1 MAKIRA
7 RLALLC
13 AAGLVAQTISPA
25 RAARPATI
33 RMGDPLPVVTVT
45 GVVENNDSV
54 KIDYLPV
61 PGAKDYRVF
70 DTSNPGIVK
79 YAGMASHMDAGNW
92 GHNRFMMQPDG
103 VTPIFPY
110 QVGDS
115 SVVNGPTTLDVPS
128 TEIEWNGLDN
138 GPHTLVVQ
146 ALDALGPVPA
156 GNLYDVNNSP
166 LSASTMPGMV
176 MPDGAMLGSNL
187 GKTPDGMDSI
197 NGQGPSTNTPH
208 VVAQSQ
214 PFVAQANPTV
224 RPLPSR
230 PDATQSVLDTFGNTE
245 AASLK
250 QVGSVDPNAGVMTY
264 TLNAG
269 APNAWGIQYLGADT
283 RDSMPMIEH
292 GHFMDTLFDGGTPGT
307 NNPLHNNHAVMA
319 MSPDQ
324 TADLSGGKLL
334 HLTMEVDAHESPRRW
349 VAFNLAP
356 ANDPFTNWYTVNSPI
371 NTSDHGLFVQ
381 LFPGVATADV
391 YNGPTSST
399 NPAPADN
406 HFWGAAG
413 QSPYWTYRYAHFGG
427 NGIALDN
434 RSRFDLFLTTTRLA
448 LFEDGQLVAQS
459 TIPGGLPFDKAKVY
473 FTHYLYHT
481 ANDIN
486 ELPAY
491 ETYWHNSFPYS
502 DERHWDNM
510 GFEVL
515 PPQAVP
521 AGTDWSSLAALVKM
535 PAVTPPVFN
544 PMADAPTAVAPS
556 TTSTPPALPVTTN
569 ATATSTS
576 SATVTPSQTATAT
589 AVPSVTASA
598 TTVPSATATSTIAPS
613 TATPI
618 DSPGAATPT
627 TTPPGLPG
635 AASTTPTTSNVTGLP
650 SGRYTVETRII
661 DAQGNVK
668 LVSTA
673 PLVIP

>member
-1 MAKIRA
+1 MRQQKNGIIYGLLLLGGVALA
-7 RLALLC
+7 SSAANRLMPAP
-13 AAGLVAQTISPA
+13 AQ
-25 RAARPATI
+25 ARPIAVLIPRKPVSGSIANRSTCIYSANTI
-33 RMGDPLPVVTVT
+33 RKTYAFVPGVRYRHSLTVT
-45 GVVENNDSV
+45 GVAANNSSV

-61 PGAKDYRVF
+61 RGAKGYRVF
-70 DTSNPGIVK
+70 DVSNPGVVK

-92 GHNRFMMQPDG
+92 GHNHFVMQSDG
-103 VTPIFPY
+103 VTPVFPY
-110 QVGDS
+110 RVADNGRGK
-115 SVVNGPTTLDVPS
+115 GPTTLDVPS
-128 TEIEWNGLDN
+128 TEIEWNNLEDGKR
-138 GPHTLVVQ
+138 HTLVIQ
-146 ALDALGPVPA
+146 ALDRLGPAPS
-156 GNLYDVNNSP
+156 GNLYDDKLAP
-166 LSASTMPGMV
+166 RGGQQAMRHAPGIV
-176 MPDGAMLGSNL
+176 MQSGNGMLGSDE
-187 GKTPDGMDSI
+187 GDTPNGLTSI
-197 NGQGPSTNTPH
+197 NGQGPATNAPQII
-208 VVAQSQ
+208 AQSQ
-214 PFVAQANPTV
+214 PFVAQADATV

-230 PDATQSVLDTFGNTE
+230 PDAVQSLLETFGNDE

-250 QVGSVDPNAGVMTY
+250 QVGPVDPSNGVMTY

-319 MSPDQ
+319 LSPDQ

-521 AGTDWSSLAALVKM
+521 AGTDWSSLAALIHM
-535 PAVTPPVFN
+535 PQS
-544 PMADAPTAVAPS
+544 VAPQR
-556 TTSTPPALPVTTN
+556 P
-569 ATATSTS
+569 
-576 SATVTPSQTATAT
+576 
-589 AVPSVTASA
+589 
-598 TTVPSATATSTIAPS
+598 
-613 TATPI
+613 
-618 DSPGAATPT
+618 
-627 TTPPGLPG
+627 
-635 AASTTPTTSNVTGLP
+635 
-650 SGRYTVETRII
+650 
-661 DAQGNVK
+661 
-668 LVSTA
+668 
-673 PLVIP
+673 